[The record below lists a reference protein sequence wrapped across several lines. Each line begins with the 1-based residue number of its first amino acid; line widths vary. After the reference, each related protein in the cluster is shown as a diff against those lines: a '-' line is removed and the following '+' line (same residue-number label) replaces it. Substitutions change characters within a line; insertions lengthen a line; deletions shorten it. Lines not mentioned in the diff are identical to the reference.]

1 MKKKKE
7 RKVDNNHPKHKPC
20 SKMQQKTKV
29 NFFPS
34 ARGTWVTTGS
44 IAFRN
49 TRQGMA
55 ICNGEVS

>member
-1 MKKKKE
+1 
-7 RKVDNNHPKHKPC
+7 
-20 SKMQQKTKV
+20 MQQKTKV